1 MPVSRS
7 AAAPAASASI
17 HASQPPAAPFDRHA
31 RIAQLQAQRHALL
44 RERGAP
50 RSNAAELELRLAII
64 RAELH
69 ALYHAP

>member
-1 MPVSRS
+1 MPVIRS
-7 AAAPAASASI
+7 AAAQAASASI
-17 HASQPPAAPFDRHA
+17 HASQPPAPFDRHA

-44 RERGAP
+44 QERGAP

-69 ALYHAP
+69 ALYHAS

>member
-1 MPVSRS
+1 MPTLRS

-17 HASQPPAAPFDRHA
+17 PVSQAAAPFDRHA
-31 RIAQLQAQRHALL
+31 RIAQLQAQRHTLL
-44 RERGAP
+44 KERGAP
-50 RSNAAELELRLAII
+50 RSNAAELELRLAVI

>member
-7 AAAPAASASI
+7 AAASVASGGI
-17 HASQPPAAPFDRHA
+17 PASQPPAPFDRHA

-44 RERGAP
+44 RERGLTRA
-50 RSNAAELELRLAII
+50 NGAELELRLAII

-69 ALYHAP
+69 ALYHAC

>member
-1 MPVSRS
+1 MPVIRS
-7 AAAPAASASI
+7 EATPAASAGI
-17 HASQPPAAPFDRHA
+17 HASQPPASFDRHA

-50 RSNAAELELRLAII
+50 RSNSAELELRLAII